1 MDISDAGTRAHSPQS
16 VLVSAVYLQGPPVAW
31 EGSGPWRL
39 PAVDGQHRHLA
50 AANLLAADRV
60 LNELRALSEEITD
73 EAIQSRR
80 LRDRLLATAEQD
92 TGLPGMVSAPQR
104 PRSSARPGWDL
115 HRTDVLEYV
124 TRGGTTDYELSYSH
138 PRTWSEYSADAALF
152 VRAALKAAAVQVWVF
167 KLANL
172 AVLALPSG
180 EGYSCEGSG
189 PPHEASPC
197 GILRLAAPIVPG
209 APGVGSRTHQ
219 ATMTLAA

>member
-1 MDISDAGTRAHSPQS
+1 MDTADAGTRVHSPQS
-16 VLVSAVYLQGPPVAW
+16 AVVSEVYLQGPPVLW

-39 PAVDGQHRHLA
+39 PVLDGPHRYLA
-50 AANLLAADRV
+50 AANVLAADRI

-73 EAIQSRR
+73 AAIESRR

-92 TGLPGMVSAPQR
+92 TGLPGMVSAPER

-124 TRGGTTDYELSYSH
+124 TRGGTTDYALSYSH
-138 PRTWSEYSADAALF
+138 PQPWSEYSADAALF
-152 VRAALKAAAVQVWVF
+152 VRAALEAAAGQVWVF

-172 AVLALPSG
+172 AALALPSR

-189 PPHEASPC
+189 PPHGASPC